1 MKATHRLIATVAFA
15 VAGAGAAF
23 AQEATPDT
31 WAQVAATKSRAQVQ
45 AELQQARKDG
55 TIKSWSAGYIEPLK
69 SVKSREQVRAE
80 FSAARAT
87 GEFDAINGEVYG
99 YTPAPAA
106 VYAKKA
112 GASPVR

>member
-1 MKATHRLIATVAFA
+1 MKATHRLIATVVLA

-31 WAQVAATKSRAQVQ
+31 WAQVAASKSRAQVQ

-55 TIKSWSAGYIEPLK
+55 SIKSWSAGYIEPLR
-69 SVKSREQVRAE
+69 SVKSRDQVRAE
-80 FSAARAT
+80 FNAARAS
-87 GEFDAINGEVYG
+87 GELEAINGEVYG
-99 YTPAPAA
+99 YTPVPAA

-112 GASPVR
+112 GAGSVR